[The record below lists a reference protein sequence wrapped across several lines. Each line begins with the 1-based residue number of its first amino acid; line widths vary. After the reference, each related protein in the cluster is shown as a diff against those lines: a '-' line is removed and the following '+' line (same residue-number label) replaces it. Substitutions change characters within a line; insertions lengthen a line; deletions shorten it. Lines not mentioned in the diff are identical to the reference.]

1 MLLFKELTFLLSIS
15 LYTGFIYAQPSN
27 DDCSNARPL
36 CPNISVSGTT
46 VAATTQ
52 CNGPDG
58 DCLSSG
64 TWGQCYDVN
73 NSVWFTFMTN
83 NLGGNVNIN
92 ISNISCFN
100 TTGSDELQGVL
111 LSAGTACD
119 ATSYTALDCNTGNAN
134 SFILSASGLSANTLY
149 WVHIDGNDQPLP
161 MAECNFNI
169 TLSGSAV
176 NWIVDTSSTPPL
188 CNDGS
193 DGTATVTPESG
204 TSPYSYQWDS
214 NAGNQTTQ
222 TATGLSAGSYQ
233 VAITD
238 NNGCDTTV
246 EVVVVPPPPIQ
257 PNAGSTD
264 ASCSNADGSASVT
277 PTNGTAPYSYQ
288 WDANAGNQTTQ
299 TATGLSAGSYQV
311 TITDDNG
318 CTLVATVLVNNTG
331 GPNVTTDSTEV
342 TCPHGSD
349 GSATVNPSGGSTPY
363 TYQWDANTGNQTT
376 QTATALSSGS
386 YVVTVTDNNG
396 CITMAV
402 VTVVEPPPWDVTD
415 STVDENCDNSD
426 GSATVTPNG
435 ATSPYNYQWD
445 TNAGSQ
451 NTATAT
457 GLSAGNYSV
466 TITDANNCDTVVNVI
481 ISQTQAIT
489 AIQTSTIDATCSAND
504 GQITIISVSGGS
516 GPYQYSLDGSSF
528 QGSNTFNN
536 LSAGSYTVYVKDDN
550 GCTQT
555 TTAVINQPDAV
566 VPVPVVTNKDCN
578 NNGSIVVSAS
588 GGTSPYQFSV
598 NGGSPQSDGNFLNL
612 NPGTYTIT
620 VIDDNGCENTTT
632 VSVGDDCEKPPMHPA
647 TGFSPNGDGKN
658 DVWSIANAQYYDNC
672 KITVFDRWGQKV
684 FSQTGYDIKWDG
696 RSMGYPV
703 PASTYYYIIWLDK
716 GDKSQGFIY
725 GYVAIVR

>member
-1 MLLFKELTFLLSIS
+1 M
-15 LYTGFIYAQPSN
+15 
-27 DDCSNARPL
+27 
-36 CPNISVSGTT
+36 
-46 VAATTQ
+46 
-52 CNGPDG
+52 
-58 DCLSSG
+58 
-64 TWGQCYDVN
+64 
-73 NSVWFTFMTN
+73 
-83 NLGGNVNIN
+83 
-92 ISNISCFN
+92 
-100 TTGSDELQGVL
+100 
-111 LSAGTACD
+111 
-119 ATSYTALDCNTGNAN
+119 
-134 SFILSASGLSANTLY
+134 
-149 WVHIDGNDQPLP
+149 
-161 MAECNFNI
+161 
-169 TLSGSAV
+169 
-176 NWIVDTSSTPPL
+176 
-188 CNDGS
+188 
-193 DGTATVTPESG
+193 
-204 TSPYSYQWDS
+204 
-214 NAGNQTTQ
+214 
-222 TATGLSAGSYQ
+222 
-233 VAITD
+233 
-238 NNGCDTTV
+238 
-246 EVVVVPPPPIQ
+246 
-257 PNAGSTD
+257 
-264 ASCSNADGSASVT
+264 
-277 PTNGTAPYSYQ
+277 
-288 WDANAGNQTTQ
+288 
-299 TATGLSAGSYQV
+299 
-311 TITDDNG
+311 
-318 CTLVATVLVNNTG
+318 
-331 GPNVTTDSTEV
+331 
-342 TCPHGSD
+342 
-349 GSATVNPSGGSTPY
+349 
-363 TYQWDANTGNQTT
+363 
-376 QTATALSSGS
+376 
-386 YVVTVTDNNG
+386 
-396 CITMAV
+396 
-402 VTVVEPPPWDVTD
+402 
-415 STVDENCDNSD
+415 
-426 GSATVTPNG
+426 
-435 ATSPYNYQWD
+435 
-445 TNAGSQ
+445 
-451 NTATAT
+451 
-457 GLSAGNYSV
+457 
-466 TITDANNCDTVVNVI
+466 I